1 MNKIVALLVVVFTFA
16 AFSVNAQAE
25 EKKDAFTIELQTG
38 VRNTYFDGWG
48 GTSFHKGL
56 SVPSSVT
63 VTHNGTGLYAQL
75 WHSFSPNGEEDG
87 ADETDRTLGI
97 AVPLGPVNVDLS
109 YSYYDLTGPVGYNA
123 ITLAVDLPKF
133 EGVTPFVAVSKMYS
147 TDSAVMPGY
156 FLHKFGFKG
165 VVKAIGQPVDLCGY
179 VSGFNGGGASEL
191 ASILKLDAST
201 TIKTGAVDIIPQ
213 VGYKVPLQGKV
224 DPELFLGLDM
234 VYAFGIK

>member
-1 MNKIVALLVVVFTFA
+1 MKQLVSLVAVFAILFGIVQNVR
-16 AFSVNAQAE
+16 AE

-48 GTSFHKGL
+48 GTSFYKGF

-97 AVPLGPVNVDLS
+97 AVPLGPVCVDLS

-147 TDSAVMPGY
+147 TDSSVMPGY
-156 FLHKFGFKG
+156 FLHKAGVKG
-165 VVKAIGQPVDLCGY
+165 SVKISDQPIDLCGY

-213 VGYKVPLQGKV
+213 AGYKVPLQGKV
-224 DPELFLGLDM
+224 DPELFLGLDT